1 MEELKSKLAEILEE
15 EAVEDNDVLEDFE
28 YWDSLAILGI
38 ISMVSENY
46 KKTFKAADIRACTTR
61 RDLGKL
67 LLGYWIQF
75 PAPQASPQASA

>member
-15 EAVEDNDVLEDFE
+15 ESVEDNDVLEEFD

-46 KKTFKAADIRACTTR
+46 KKTFKAADIRACKTVG
-61 RDLGKL
+61 DLCKL
-67 LLGYWIQF
+67 ILG
-75 PAPQASPQASA
+75 

>member
-15 EAVEDNDVLEDFE
+15 ETINDADVLEDFE

-46 KKTFKAADIRACTTR
+46 KKTFKAADIRACETIG
-61 RDLGKL
+61 DLCKL
-67 LLGYWIQF
+67 ILG
-75 PAPQASPQASA
+75 

>member
-15 EAVEDNDVLEDFE
+15 ETVNDTDVLEDFE

-46 KKTFKAADIRACTTR
+46 KKTFKAADIRECTTIG
-61 RDLGKL
+61 DLCKL
-67 LLGYWIQF
+67 ILG
-75 PAPQASPQASA
+75 

>member
-15 EAVEDNDVLEDFE
+15 ETVNDTDVLEDFE

-46 KKTFKAADIRACTTR
+46 KKTFKAADIRTCETVG
-61 RDLGKL
+61 DLCKL
-67 LLGYWIQF
+67 ILG
-75 PAPQASPQASA
+75 

>member
-15 EAVEDNDVLEDFE
+15 ETVNDTDMLEDFE

-46 KKTFKAADIRACTTR
+46 KKTFKAADIRACETVG
-61 RDLGKL
+61 DLCKL
-67 LLGYWIQF
+67 ILG
-75 PAPQASPQASA
+75 